1 MHVRRALK
9 SGAQLLAAAGLL
21 CSVSLFSAQASS
33 APSLETLGSYIDGT
47 IESQMVLED
56 IPAVTVSVVKDG
68 QLLFSKGYGFAD
80 LEKRI
85 PVNAEKSLFRIGSTS
100 KLFTWTAVMQMVEA
114 GKLDLDADVNSYL
127 DFKIPATYAQPI
139 TLKHI
144 LSHTAGFEDGGLGY
158 LIQYFPDH
166 GPELAEAME
175 QYIPLR
181 VNAPGEVTSY
191 SNYAT
196 ALAGLIV
203 QNVSGKPFNQYVK
216 EHIFDPLGMT
226 YATFEEPLPQHLAEH
241 MVKGYAREAGKF
253 DEKPYEMINS
263 FGPAGAVAASAEDMA
278 KFMQAHLN
286 LGELNGQRI
295 LQEETAR
302 QMHSVIFA
310 GDKRL
315 QGMAHGFYEHNFN
328 GHRLIGHG
336 GDTMQF
342 HTDMMIDVEQ
352 NLGIFVSYMNTVSN
366 KARNGFVRQIYDHY
380 FPQEVAPLT
389 PPADFAGRAAKYAG
403 TYTFWRR
410 NFSSI
415 EKAFGLMGG
424 TVDII
429 PTEDNTLIV
438 TGPFAVRQYV
448 EVGENLFRQLDGPE
462 RIAFVSRTGDGID
475 TFYFDSLP
483 FMSLQKLPWFE
494 GALFKIWLPV
504 LSLLLFLQVILSWFY
519 KRQQYKSWSAADKRL
534 VYSSLGMSLFNLL
547 FVILAV
553 VIVVSYQ
560 DTLYS
565 KIPFALKASL
575 VVPFIALFFTALS
588 LWSWLKRQRAGQ
600 ASLGSQIYYAV
611 VILSGVYMVLF
622 YNYWNLLGWK
632 FHG

>member
-1 MHVRRALK
+1 
-9 SGAQLLAAAGLL
+9 
-21 CSVSLFSAQASS
+21 
-33 APSLETLGSYIDGT
+33 
-47 IESQMVLED
+47 
-56 IPAVTVSVVKDG
+56 
-68 QLLFSKGYGFAD
+68 
-80 LEKRI
+80 
-85 PVNAEKSLFRIGSTS
+85 
-100 KLFTWTAVMQMVEA
+100 
-114 GKLDLDADVNSYL
+114 
-127 DFKIPATYAQPI
+127 
-139 TLKHI
+139 
-144 LSHTAGFEDGGLGY
+144 
-158 LIQYFPDH
+158 
-166 GPELAEAME
+166 
-175 QYIPLR
+175 
-181 VNAPGEVTSY
+181 
-191 SNYAT
+191 
-196 ALAGLIV
+196 
-203 QNVSGKPFNQYVK
+203 
-216 EHIFDPLGMT
+216 
-226 YATFEEPLPQHLAEH
+226 
-241 MVKGYAREAGKF
+241 
-253 DEKPYEMINS
+253 
-263 FGPAGAVAASAEDMA
+263 
-278 KFMQAHLN
+278 
-286 LGELNGQRI
+286 
-295 LQEETAR
+295 
-302 QMHSVIFA
+302 
-310 GDKRL
+310 
-315 QGMAHGFYEHNFN
+315 
-328 GHRLIGHG
+328 
-336 GDTMQF
+336 
-342 HTDMMIDVEQ
+342 
-352 NLGIFVSYMNTVSN
+352 
-366 KARNGFVRQIYDHY
+366 
-380 FPQEVAPLT
+380 
-389 PPADFAGRAAKYAG
+389 
-403 TYTFWRR
+403 RR

-429 PTEDNTLIV
+429 PTEENTLIV

-519 KRQQYKSWSAADKRL
+519 KRQQYKSWSATDKRL

-611 VILSGVYMVLF
+611 VVLSGVYMVLF

>member
-1 MHVRRALK
+1 
-9 SGAQLLAAAGLL
+9 
-21 CSVSLFSAQASS
+21 
-33 APSLETLGSYIDGT
+33 
-47 IESQMVLED
+47 
-56 IPAVTVSVVKDG
+56 
-68 QLLFSKGYGFAD
+68 
-80 LEKRI
+80 
-85 PVNAEKSLFRIGSTS
+85 
-100 KLFTWTAVMQMVEA
+100 MQMVEA

-144 LSHTAGFEDGGLGY
+144 LAHTAGFEDGGLGY

-175 QYIPLR
+175 KYIPLR

-295 LQEETAR
+295 LQEDTAR

-366 KARNGFVRQIYDHY
+366 KARNGFVKQIYDHY
-380 FPQEVAPLT
+380 FPQELAPLT

-429 PTEDNTLIV
+429 PTEENTLIV

-448 EVGENLFRQLDGPE
+448 EVGENLFRQLDGSE